1 MINISHGNMNPSFAI
16 SIICHE
22 MIHRYDT
29 YFGDILKQ
37 AYDNHL
43 KSIAFDEHTTQT
55 FKQKSNEAN
64 AMGLTIIPDGNGY
77 PLEELNKL
85 SAYRINKKMNEDE
98 YYDQLFL
105 TLQKQ
110 RTNIFDKISIVDGDL
125 GSIAF

>member
-1 MINISHGNMNPSFAI
+1 
-16 SIICHE
+16 
-22 MIHRYDT
+22 MIHRHNT

-37 AYDNHL
+37 AYDNNL
-43 KSIAFDEHTTQT
+43 KSISFDEHTTQI